1 MLLVS
6 KNETRRQLSVI
17 RVFRASSQVDGQAA
31 VDSGGAGRGWK
42 VLEASAQE
50 TQLLGPWRVGWAT
63 GPCLFWVFPWRLS
76 VNSKPESAAPSP
88 LSFSPSELLLL
99 NSVALCPLPFLRA
112 GTVLGQLN
120 TRLLDDAGKR
130 AGGRPPL
137 ASPREGSPATSP
149 LLSSWGDLGLQKRG
163 TWANAAASF
172 HLG

>member
-6 KNETRRQLSVI
+6 KNETTRRLGPFVCSV
-17 RVFRASSQVDGQAA
+17 RHRRWMDGQLWTQEAL
-31 VDSGGAGRGWK
+31 DGAGRFFKHQLRRHSCWAHGGWGGPLDP
-42 VLEASAQE
+42 VCSGCFPGVSLLTSNQSA
-50 TQLLGPWRVGWAT
+50 T
-63 GPCLFWVFPWRLS
+63 
-76 VNSKPESAAPSP
+76 PSP

-99 NSVALCPLPFLRA
+99 NSVALCPLPFLRV
-112 GTVLGQLN
+112 GTAPGQLN
-120 TRLLDDAGKR
+120 RRLFDDAGR
-130 AGGRPPL
+130 QAGGRPPL

>member
-6 KNETRRQLSVI
+6 KNETRRRLAVI
-17 RVFRASSQVDGQAA
+17 RVFRASSQVDRQAA
-31 VDSGGAGRGWK
+31 VDSGGAGWGWK

-50 TQLLGPWRVGWAT
+50 TQLLGPRRVGRAT

-112 GTVLGQLN
+112 GTVPG
-120 TRLLDDAGKR
+120 RLSRRLFDDAGKQ

-137 ASPREGSPATSP
+137 ASPREGTPATSP
-149 LLSSWGDLGLQKRG
+149 EQLG
-163 TWANAAASF
+163 
-172 HLG
+172 